1 MKNHAIT
8 TAWTFFILFLILAV
22 LGFVSDSMPVES
34 SLFETNA
41 ILNLTHLL
49 TAIGFAIVAK
59 QGSSA
64 SIHLI
69 RVFGS
74 TYMLISAIG
83 FIGMNMQIEEG
94 WSYAIYINFLNYSQ
108 FALGITLYI
117 VGSRL
122 KSQQRQIA
130 T

>member
-1 MKNHAIT
+1 MKNHVVT
-8 TAWTFFILFLILAV
+8 TSWTFSILFLVLAV

-34 SLFETNA
+34 SFFETNI
-41 ILNLTHLL
+41 ILNFTHLL

-59 QGSSA
+59 QGVVA

-83 FIGMNMQIEEG
+83 FIGMNLQIEER

-108 FALGITLYI
+108 FTLGTTLYI
-117 VGSRL
+117 IGSRL

>member
-1 MKNHAIT
+1 MKNHAVT
-8 TAWTFFILFLILAV
+8 TAWTFSILFLVLAV
-22 LGFVSDSMPVES
+22 LGFVSDSMPVER

-41 ILNLTHLL
+41 ILNITHLL

-64 SIHLI
+64 SIRLI

-83 FIGMNMQIEEG
+83 FIGMNMQIEER
-94 WSYAIYINFLNYSQ
+94 WSYAIYINFLTYSQ
-108 FALGITLYI
+108 FALGTALYI
-117 VGSRL
+117 IGSRL
-122 KSQQRQIA
+122 KSQQRQMA
-130 T
+130 A

>member
-1 MKNHAIT
+1 MKNHAVT
-8 TAWTFFILFLILAV
+8 TAWTFSILFLVLAV
-22 LGFVSDSMPVES
+22 LGFVSDSMPVER

-41 ILNLTHLL
+41 ILNITHLL

-59 QGSSA
+59 QGVGA

-83 FIGMNMQIEEG
+83 FVGMNMQIEEK
-94 WSYAIYINFLNYSQ
+94 WSYALYINFLNYSE
-108 FALGITLYI
+108 FALGTALYI
-117 VGSRL
+117 IGSHL
-122 KSQQRQIA
+122 KNRQRQIVA
-130 T
+130 